1 MDTRERRLAVI
12 TDASTPIGLEFA
24 RLYAQDRFDLVI
36 AADDPTIHQTS
47 WELGELDVRC
57 DAVLCDTASP
67 ALKGRLTAA
76 IAGRPVDALLSV
88 TQLGS
93 GKESAH
99 ADLNEVLR
107 DIQSNID
114 ATVRLVFEMARGMRH
129 RGKGHIIIIGSIA
142 EIMPGI
148 LEAVYNCSR
157 AFLDSLSAA
166 LSNELKDS
174 GVTVTCLMPCPI
186 ASSPKE
192 YVSQVTKARPESAS
206 KGNLKL
212 IVGAGNR
219 LHAAMHGAQRHF
231 PAQRRRTR
239 LYLLPSKLLQ

>member
-1 MDTRERRLAVI
+1 MDIHERQLAVI

-36 AADDPTIHQTS
+36 AADDPAIHQTA
-47 WELGELDVRC
+47 WELGELGVRC
-57 DAVLCDTASP
+57 DAVQCDMASP
-67 ALKGRLTAA
+67 VLKGQLTA
-76 IAGRPVDALLSV
+76 IVAGRPVDALLAI

-93 GKESAH
+93 GQDFAQ
-99 ADLNEVLR
+99 AGLNEVLK

-114 ATVRLVFEMARGMRH
+114 ATVRLVFEMAREMRH
-129 RGKGHIIIIGSIA
+129 RGKGHIIIVGSLD

-148 LEAVYNCSR
+148 LEAVYNCSK

-174 GVTVTCLMPCPI
+174 GVTVTCLMPCPTG
-186 ASSPKE
+186 ADAKE
-192 YVSQVTKARPESAS
+192 YASQVTNARRERVS

-212 IVGAGNR
+212 VVGAGNR
-219 LHAAMHGAQRHF
+219 LHAAMHGTERRFPTRSQRSR
-231 PAQRRRTR
+231 P
-239 LYLLPSKLLQ
+239 YLLPSKLLQ